1 VALKGVHEGHSIR
14 QRHLQSGRVQEIL
27 RQNQDTRH
35 LAIKA
40 AERGQA
46 LVEPGGHVLSDLLES
61 TVDEIIIV
69 EQPLCCLARFRGRIN
84 TSKTSMAQPIGNRLN
99 ALDEN

>member
-1 VALKGVHEGHSIR
+1 MSIPTTPPPSATTRVATQLAGVS
-14 QRHLQSGRVQEIL
+14 
-27 RQNQDTRH
+27 
-35 LAIKA
+35 

-46 LVEPGGHVLSDLLES
+46 LVEPGGHVFSDLLES
-61 TVDEIIIV
+61 TVDKIIIV
-69 EQPLCCLARFRGRIN
+69 EQPLCCLAGFRGRIN